1 VSPADLVF
9 VGGTGRSGTTVLAE
23 LLDRQSR
30 FVGAP
35 IECRFHCNPTGLA
48 DVVDGRASP
57 EEFVRKLRTYWWH
70 RVRVGSKP
78 ASPGPAGRRGL
89 VSRALALPARSRV
102 IVPYGI
108 AGRARYGALRARQR
122 LGLGTGGDEA
132 RVRGLH
138 QIISRDRFDEAVA
151 RFEEAHQRDLV
162 QASHDLFYDLLAPLR
177 ERSGKPALVEMST
190 FTIAAAPELARIFPE
205 ARFVHS
211 VRDGRDSG
219 TSKTLLREKAHH
231 PTDAISGIDFWADR
245 LRRADLGVK
254 GLSAGDRERMHLV
267 SLDELVWADRE
278 RSYAD
283 LLEFLGV
290 EDEAGMR
297 EFFDVQMTAEA
308 ANRGRWRNGLDAAE
322 QREVTAHYE
331 ATLTRL
337 EREDYHCAQVL
348 RRTYERTLVSHSSA

>member
-1 VSPADLVF
+1 MSGPADLVF
-9 VGGTGRSGTTVLAE
+9 VGGTGRSGTTVLAD
-23 LLDRQSR
+23 LLGRHSR
-30 FVGAP
+30 FAGVP

-48 DVVDGRASP
+48 DVVGGRATP

-102 IVPYGI
+102 IVPTGI
-108 AGRARYGALRARQR
+108 AGRARYGAFRARQR
-122 LGLGTGGDEA
+122 LGLGAGGDEA

-138 QIISRDRFDEAVA
+138 QIIGRDRFDKAVA
-151 RFEEAHQRDLV
+151 RFQEAHERDLV
-162 QASHDLFYDLLAPLR
+162 QASRDLFYDLLAPLR
-177 ERSGKPALVEMST
+177 ERSGKAALVEMST

-211 VRDGRDSG
+211 IRDGRDSG
-219 TSKTLLREKAHH
+219 VSKTLLREKAHH
-231 PTDAISGIDFWADR
+231 PTDAITGIDFWADR

-254 GLSAGDRERMHLV
+254 GLSTGEMERLHLI

-278 RSYAD
+278 RTYVD
-283 LLEFLGV
+283 LLEFVGV
-290 EDEAGMR
+290 EDESDMR
-297 EFFDVQMTAEA
+297 EFFETRMTAEA
-308 ANRGRWRNGLDAAE
+308 ANRGRWRDGLDTAE

-337 EREDYHCAQVL
+337 EREDYHCAQLL
-348 RRTYERTLVSHSSA
+348 RRTYERTLVSQP

>member
-1 VSPADLVF
+1 
-9 VGGTGRSGTTVLAE
+9 VLAE
-23 LLDRQSR
+23 LLGRHSR
-30 FVGAP
+30 FVDVP
-35 IECRFHCNPTGLA
+35 NECRFHCNPTGLA

-70 RVRVGSKP
+70 RVRVGS
-78 ASPGPAGRRGL
+78 
-89 VSRALALPARSRV
+89 RV
-102 IVPYGI
+102 IVPSGI

-122 LGLGTGGDEA
+122 LGLGAGGDEA

-162 QASHDLFYDLLAPLR
+162 RAGHDLFYDLLAPLR
-177 ERSGKPALVEMST
+177 ERSGRPALVEMST

-219 TSKTLLREKAHH
+219 VSKTLLREKAHH

-254 GLSAGDRERMHLV
+254 GLSGGDRERMHLV

-290 EDEAGMR
+290 EDEADMR

-322 QREVTAHYE
+322 QSEVTAHYE

-348 RRTYERTLVSHSSA
+348 RRTYERTLVSQSSA